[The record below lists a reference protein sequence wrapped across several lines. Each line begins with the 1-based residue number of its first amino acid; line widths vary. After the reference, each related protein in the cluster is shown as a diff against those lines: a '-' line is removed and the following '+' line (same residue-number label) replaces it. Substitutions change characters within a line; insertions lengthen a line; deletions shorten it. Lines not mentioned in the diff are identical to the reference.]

1 MAVKDMSTRTPNAAL
16 ERCLAEAGRL
26 GRGDAAAGVEAQ
38 DRAVLLDKVA
48 QAAGPFPTADGDA
61 VYEAY
66 MRQHARVSA
75 REDLVDAASEMSF
88 PASDPPSFMAGT
100 STAGGPPQNDED
112 EGEKPN
118 TRVSNPADVKPSRDD
133 VTNPGSSNSPAAAAG
148 KRK

>member
-1 MAVKDMSTRTPNAAL
+1 MAVKDTSTRPPNAAL

-38 DRAVLLDKVA
+38 ARDDLLGKVA
-48 QAAGPFPTADGDA
+48 DTAGPFPAAEGKA

-66 MRQHARVSA
+66 LRQHQRIAA

-100 STAGGPPQNDED
+100 STAGGPPPGDDE

-118 TRVSNPADVKPSRDD
+118 TRVSNTADVKPSRDD
-133 VTNPGSSNSPAAAAG
+133 VTNPGSSNSPGAAAG
-148 KRK
+148 KRR